1 MKLGK
6 KDIRALKLAAV
17 CVVGILLFSLVTD
30 WVDSWS
36 TVRKSLSATRAEL
49 EIITPSKAK
58 LAGWMSIVPAFEMPL
73 ELAEQKMVFREKFN
87 EQLKKAGVSSKP
99 LEILAPGKSPCKGY
113 KLLRLQCRGGKGK
126 FDKVLD
132 LLASINENPHL
143 FAIEEFKMSCD
154 EKKRS
159 EVKLDM
165 IVSTLVKEKS
175 KI

>member
-1 MKLGK
+1 MKLGER
-6 KDIRALKLAAV
+6 DIRALKLAAI
-17 CVVGILLFSLVTD
+17 CVVGILVFTIVAD
-30 WVDSWS
+30 WLGNWS
-36 TVRKSLSATRAEL
+36 QVRKSLAATKAEL
-49 EIITPSKAK
+49 KIITPSKAK
-58 LAGWMSIVPAFEMPL
+58 QKGLMSIVPAFEMPQ
-73 ELAEQKMVFREKFN
+73 ELAEQKIIFREKFN

-99 LEILAPGKSPCKGY
+99 LEFLAPGKSPCKGY

-132 LLASINENPHL
+132 FLASINENPYL
-143 FAIEEFKMSCD
+143 FAIEDFKMTCG

-165 IVSTLVKEKS
+165 VVSTLVKEKS